1 MAIGLLFQQLYNTVD
16 TLVVGQFVGQQAQAA
31 VGSTGPIINTV
42 VGFCAGLATGASVVI
57 SQRYGAHDNE
67 ELSKAVHTTVAL
79 TFIVSVIA
87 TALGRLIIDPMLRFM
102 QTPEDVMPESSA
114 YLAIYFSGIAGMLFY
129 NLGSGILRAV
139 GDSRRP
145 LIYLVI
151 SALLNTAL
159 DLLFVLAFGM
169 GVDGVAYATILS
181 QILSALLI
189 LFSLTREKGNYGIRW
204 RKIRIDRRSLK
215 LILKLGLP
223 SSVQAAI
230 TSFSN
235 VFVQS
240 YINAFGSA
248 CMAGY
253 GVYGKIDAFALIPV
267 QSISMSSTTFVGQN
281 WGAGQAGRAREG
293 VRTATVMSLAS
304 TAVLGLMVFTL
315 AKPLM
320 GFFSPEAEVIE
331 YGVRFIHIVTPFYIA
346 ICFNQIYAGALRGI
360 GDATMPTVIMLASF
374 VVFRQIY
381 LAVTKALGAG
391 FIAVALAY
399 PVGWILCSTLLLIR
413 YRHSALVMTAGPA
426 ADRGGLGRGPG
437 PRFPV
442 HTDRR
447 RRAAP
452 DADGDPDPDADTDA
466 NANPDADAGSDQYTQ
481 TAAENRGQ
489 RPSRVVVRHGDPG
502 FGCSLGDQA
511 DGTRG
516 DGKEAV

>member
-1 MAIGLLFQQLYNTVD
+1 MARTDLDMTEGNIWKHMLQFSVPMALGLLFQQLYNTVD

-31 VGSTGPIINTV
+31 VGSTGPIINTI

-57 SQRYGAHDNE
+57 SQRYGAHDRE
-67 ELSKAVHTTVAL
+67 GLSKAVHTTVAL
-79 TFIVSVIA
+79 TFIVSLIA
-87 TALGRLIIDPMLRFM
+87 TVLGQLIITPMLRFM
-102 QTPEDVMPESSA
+102 QTPEDVMPESGS
-114 YLAIYFSGIAGMLFY
+114 YLSIYFAGIAGILFY

-145 LIYLVI
+145 LAFLIL
-151 SALLNTAL
+151 SALLNTGL

-169 GVDGVAYATILS
+169 GVDGVAYATVLS

-189 LFSLTREKGNYGIRW
+189 LLTLTREKGSYGIRW
-204 RKIRIDRRSLK
+204 REIRLDRESLSM
-215 LILKLGLP
+215 ILKLGLP
-223 SSVQAAI
+223 SSVQSAI
-230 TSFSN
+230 TAFSN

-281 WGAGQAGRAREG
+281 WGAKQQARAREG
-293 VRTATVMSLAS
+293 VRTATVMSLVS
-304 TAVLGLMVFTL
+304 TAVLGFLVFIL
-315 AKPLM
+315 ARPLM

-331 YGVRFIHIVTPFYIA
+331 YGIRFIHIVTPFYVC

-374 VVFRQIY
+374 VAFRQVY

-413 YRHSALVMTAGPA
+413 YFRSPLV
-426 ADRGGLGRGPG
+426 RK
-437 PRFPV
+437 
-442 HTDRR
+442 
-447 RRAAP
+447 
-452 DADGDPDPDADTDA
+452 
-466 NANPDADAGSDQYTQ
+466 N
-481 TAAENRGQ
+481 
-489 RPSRVVVRHGDPG
+489 
-502 FGCSLGDQA
+502 
-511 DGTRG
+511 
-516 DGKEAV
+516 

>member
-1 MAIGLLFQQLYNTVD
+1 MPGGDGVARLDLDMTDGNIWMHMLRFSIPMAIGLLFQQLYNTVD

-31 VGSTGPIINTV
+31 VGSTGPIINTI

-57 SQRYGAHDNE
+57 SQRYGAHDRE
-67 ELSKAVHTTVAL
+67 GLGKAVHTAVAL
-79 TFIVSVIA
+79 TFIVSLIA
-87 TALGRLIIDPMLRFM
+87 TALGWLIIEPMLRFM
-102 QTPEDVMPESSA
+102 QTPEDVMPESGT
-114 YLAIYFSGIAGMLFY
+114 YLSIYFAGISGVLFY

-145 LIYLVI
+145 LIFLII

-159 DLLFVLAFGM
+159 DLLFVLAFHM
-169 GVDGVAYATILS
+169 GVDGVAYATVLS

-189 LFSLTREKGNYGIRW
+189 LFTLTKEKGDYGIRW
-204 RKIRIDRRSLK
+204 RRVRIDRYSLSM
-215 LILKLGLP
+215 ILKLGLP
-223 SSVQAAI
+223 SSIQAAV

-281 WGAGQAGRAREG
+281 WGAKQVKRAREG
-293 VRTATVMSLAS
+293 VRTATVMSLVS
-304 TAVLGLMVFTL
+304 TAVLGLMVFVL
-315 AKPLM
+315 ARTLM
-320 GFFSPEAEVIE
+320 GFFSPEAEVID
-331 YGVRFIHIVTPFYIA
+331 YGVRFIQIVTPFYIA
-346 ICFNQIYAGALRGI
+346 ICFNQIYAGALRGV

-399 PVGWILCSTLLLIR
+399 PVGWILCSTLLIIR
-413 YRHSALVMTAGPA
+413 YSRSVLVKGIIQEP
-426 ADRGGLGRGPG
+426 
-437 PRFPV
+437 
-442 HTDRR
+442 
-447 RRAAP
+447 
-452 DADGDPDPDADTDA
+452 
-466 NANPDADAGSDQYTQ
+466 
-481 TAAENRGQ
+481 
-489 RPSRVVVRHGDPG
+489 
-502 FGCSLGDQA
+502 
-511 DGTRG
+511 
-516 DGKEAV
+516 